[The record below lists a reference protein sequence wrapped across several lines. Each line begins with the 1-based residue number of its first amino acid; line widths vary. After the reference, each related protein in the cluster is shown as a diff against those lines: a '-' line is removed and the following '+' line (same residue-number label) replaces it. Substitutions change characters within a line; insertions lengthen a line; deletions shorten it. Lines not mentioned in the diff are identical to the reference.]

1 MNHGSLFGKWGF
13 GVTESPVRQARADA
27 VRNRTNILS
36 AAREQITA
44 VGPDVGMEQIA
55 KAAGVAVG
63 TLYRHFPTKTDLVA
77 AVVGEFVATVADQS
91 EAAVERMQAGGA
103 AFDELGGLLSDIVL
117 ATATNHAVKAAANAL
132 NADVHDSQDVQR
144 AQAALQ
150 TLVAAAQADGSVRT
164 DLTIDDFYLLLSNA
178 PADQTP
184 TAMERWV
191 DLILFGISGPA
202 TRR

>member
-1 MNHGSLFGKWGF
+1 M
-13 GVTESPVRQARADA
+13 TQSPIRPARADA

-103 AFDELGGLLSDIVL
+103 AFDELAGLLSDIVL
-117 ATATNHAVKAAANAL
+117 ATATNHAVKAAAAAL

-144 AQAALQ
+144 AHSALQ

-164 DLTIDDFYLLLSNA
+164 DLTIDDFYLLVSNA

-202 TRR
+202 ARR

>member
-1 MNHGSLFGKWGF
+1 
-13 GVTESPVRQARADA
+13 VTQSPIRPPRADA

-91 EAAVERMQAGGA
+91 EAAAERMQAGGE
-103 AFDELGGLLSDIVL
+103 AFNELAELLRVIVL
-117 ATATNHAVKAAANAL
+117 ATATNHAVKAAAHTL

-144 AQAALQ
+144 ARSSLQ
-150 TLVAAAQADGSVRT
+150 ELIAAAQADGSVRT
-164 DLTIDDFYLLLSNA
+164 DLTMDDFYLLVSNA
-178 PADQTP
+178 PVDQTP
-184 TAMERWV
+184 TTMERWV

-202 TRR
+202 ARR

>member
-1 MNHGSLFGKWGF
+1 MTQS
-13 GVTESPVRQARADA
+13 SSRPARADA
-27 VRNRTNILS
+27 VRNRTNILN
-36 AAREQITA
+36 AARGQIAT

-77 AVVGEFVATVADQS
+77 AVVSEFVATVADQS

-103 AFDELGGLLSDIVL
+103 AFDELAGLLSDIVL
-117 ATATNHAVKAAANAL
+117 ATATNHAGKAAAVAL
-132 NADVHDSQDVQR
+132 NADVDDSQDVQR

-164 DLTIDDFYLLLSNA
+164 DLTIDDLYLLLSNA

-184 TAMERWV
+184 TAMARWV
-191 DLILFGISGPA
+191 DLILFGIGGPA
-202 TRR
+202 ARR

>member
-1 MNHGSLFGKWGF
+1 MN
-13 GVTESPVRQARADA
+13 
-27 VRNRTNILS
+27 

-103 AFDELGGLLSDIVL
+103 AFDELAGLLSDIVL
-117 ATATNHAVKAAANAL
+117 ATATNHAVKAAAAAL
-132 NADVHDSQDVQR
+132 NADVNDSQDVQR
-144 AQAALQ
+144 AHAALQ
-150 TLVAAAQADGSVRT
+150 ALVAAAQADGSVRT

-202 TRR
+202 VRR

>member
-1 MNHGSLFGKWGF
+1 M
-13 GVTESPVRQARADA
+13 TQSPLRPPRADA
-27 VRNRTNILS
+27 VRNRTKILT

-77 AVVGEFVATVADQS
+77 AVVGEFVAAVADQC
-91 EAAVERMQAGGA
+91 EAAVERIEAGGA
-103 AFDELGGLLSDIVL
+103 AFDELAGLLRDIVL
-117 ATATNHAVKAAANAL
+117 ATATNHAVKAAAAAL
-132 NADVHDSQDVQR
+132 NADVDDSHDVQR
-144 AQAALQ
+144 AQSALQ

-164 DLTIDDFYLLLSNA
+164 DLTMNDFYLLVSNA
-178 PADQTP
+178 PVDQAP
-184 TAMERWV
+184 AVMERWV

-202 TRR
+202 ARR